1 MDLGQLIQL
10 LMDFE
15 FWWLCV
21 ASVVVFLLILW
32 VAPVVDVPKAVE
44 SAPELPNPEPLAQL
58 PAPPPA
64 PPPPDT
70 ARVAERPAQ
79 AITGSRA
86 VRNGEIDQLPAT
98 MPRKHFPIVSQMLVR
113 HVTTRDIGRIVEDR
127 YNICGL
133 DEAPVRFVAPR
144 GEAAALG
151 YVCIPKSELQ
161 AVR

>member
-21 ASVVVFLLILW
+21 ASVVVFLFIFW
-32 VAPVVDVPKAVE
+32 IAPVLDVPKAVE

-64 PPPPDT
+64 PLPSDG
-70 ARVAERPAQ
+70 ARGAEWPAQ
-79 AITGSRA
+79 TIAELQA
-86 VRNGEIDQLPAT
+86 VRSGVIDQLPPT
-98 MPRKHFPIVSQMLVR
+98 MPRDDFHIVSQMLVR
-113 HVTTRDIGRIVEDR
+113 HVTTRNIGRIVEDR

-133 DEAPVRFVAPR
+133 DEAPVRFVAPS
-144 GEAAALG
+144 GEGAALG

-161 AVR
+161 AV

>member
-21 ASVVVFLLILW
+21 ASVLVFLFTLW

-44 SAPELPNPEPLAQL
+44 TAPESPNPEPLAQL
-58 PAPPPA
+58 PAPPP
-64 PPPPDT
+64 DT

-79 AITGSRA
+79 GITESRA
-86 VRNGEIDQLPAT
+86 VRNGVIDQLPAT
-98 MPRKHFPIVSQMLVR
+98 MQRDDFHIVSQMLVR
-113 HVTTRDIGRIVEDR
+113 HVTTRAIGRIVEDR

-133 DEAPVRFVAPR
+133 DEAPVRFVAPS
-144 GEAAALG
+144 GDAAALG